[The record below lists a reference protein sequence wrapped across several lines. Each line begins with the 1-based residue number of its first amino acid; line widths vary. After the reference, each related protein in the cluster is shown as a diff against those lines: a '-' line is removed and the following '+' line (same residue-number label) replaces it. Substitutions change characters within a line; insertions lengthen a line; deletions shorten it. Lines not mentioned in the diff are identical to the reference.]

1 MLPAINREAWRIK
14 NATGL
19 QVLCPPHE
27 CLRVKTFVVVGCA
40 VTLCYPGEVMY
51 GRPC

>member
-27 CLRVKTFVVVGCA
+27 CLRVKTFVVVRLRRHL
-40 VTLCYPGEVMY
+40 VLP
-51 GRPC
+51 R